1 MMKKQWLVRASVVGM
16 CVALGCG
23 DSGTGT
29 GAESSS
35 TQAEQTTGAAMT
47 TTGGPGTTEEPTTG
61 TPTTG
66 SSVGGTSSGGSSSTG
81 DSTTAVTATT
91 GTTGPGCDVPLE
103 LCGDLCVDT
112 QTDAANCGGCDQPC
126 GAQEECVLGVCSSLC
141 PEGQVVCND
150 LCVDTQSDPDNCGGC
165 DMPCMD
171 TELCN
176 MGVCALDCDPGLEA
190 CMGACV
196 DTKTDNANCG
206 GCDMPCDACQQ
217 CSTGACEALAA
228 GPAPGMITGN
238 TMVCGNSSGPY
249 SIAKIDGAVSYTWTV
264 PNGAMVT
271 AGQGTE
277 MATIKFGA
285 NSGQVCVTYNDGCV
299 DSLPSCVDVT
309 VTGGAPGNKVFSFTG
324 AAQEFVLPACVTQ
337 VTVELSGAQGGG
349 AKCCDNSIQD
359 DGGKGGYVKALLVG
373 NPGDKWGVY
382 VGGKGVTEGAAGW
395 NGGAPGGQWG
405 AGGGGA
411 SDVRVGGA
419 GLANRVLVAGG
430 GGGGNCGCP
439 EHGAGGDG
447 GALTGDAGTNGGGGF
462 TPGGGGTQNAGGA
475 AGSGPGEA
483 GKQGDGGG
491 PAAYHVGGGGGGW
504 YGGGGAYASG
514 GGGGSSYYG
523 NAMNA
528 STIKGQRVG
537 NGEIKFSW

>member
-1 MMKKQWLVRASVVGM
+1 MVNSWFARVSVLGAV
-16 CVALGCG
+16 VVLGCG

-29 GAESSS
+29 GSSS
-35 TQAEQTTGAAMT
+35 TTQDDQTTGMVT
-47 TTGGPGTTEEPTTG
+47 TTTAGPGTTAEPTTG

-66 SSVGGTSSGGSSSTG
+66 SSESGTSTSTSTG
-81 DSTTAVTATT
+81 DTETTAVTATS
-91 GTTGPGCDVPLE
+91 TTGPGCDAPLVE
-103 LCGDLCVDT
+103 CNGACVDT
-112 QTDAANCGGCDQPC
+112 QIDAANCGGCDAPC
-126 GAQEECVLGVCSSLC
+126 TAEQVCEAGACVLDC
-141 PEGQVVCND
+141 PDGQVACGDV
-150 LCVDTQSDPDNCGGC
+150 CVDTQMDPDHCGGC

-196 DTKTDNANCG
+196 DTQTDNANCG
-206 GCDMPCDACQQ
+206 GCDMACAQCEQ
-217 CSTGACEALAA
+217 CSVGACEALAA

-238 TMVCGNSSGPY
+238 TKVCANSSGPF
-249 SIAKIDGAVSYTWTV
+249 SIAKIDGAVKYTWSV
-264 PNGAMVT
+264 PDGSMVT
-271 AGQGTE
+271 MGQDTE
-277 MATIKFGA
+277 MVTIQFGA

-309 VTGGAPGNKVFSFTG
+309 LTGGQPGMQTFSFTG
-324 AAQEFVLPACVTQ
+324 AAQEFVLPTCVSK
-337 VTVELSGAQGGG
+337 VTVELFGAQGGG

-359 DGGKGGYVKALLVG
+359 DGGKGGYVKATLTG

-419 GLANRVLVAGG
+419 TLMNRSLVAGG

-447 GALTGDAGTNGGGGF
+447 GALTGDAGSNGGGGF
-462 TPGGGGTQNAGGA
+462 TPGGGGTQNAGGG
-475 AGSGPGEA
+475 AGSGPGVA
-483 GKQGDGGG
+483 GALGTGGG

-504 YGGGGAYASG
+504 YGGGGAYAAG
-514 GGGGSSYYG
+514 GGGGSSYFG

-528 STIKGQRVG
+528 STTKGQRVG